1 MLELLLHTALS
12 ERDEFTSKLDAN
24 TNSDVRCKSDLG
36 EDVAHSSSN
45 IEEDVC
51 FVEWTNSCEYQGDA

>member
-51 FVEWTNSCEYQGDA
+51 FVE

>member
-24 TNSDVRCKSDLG
+24 TNSDV
-36 EDVAHSSSN
+36 VHSSSN
-45 IEEDVC
+45 IGEDVC

>member
-1 MLELLLHTALS
+1 MLGLLLHTALS
-12 ERDEFTSKLDAN
+12 KRDEFNSKLDAN

-36 EDVAHSSSN
+36 KDIAHSRSN

-51 FVEWTNSCEYQGDA
+51 FVEWTNSCEYLGDA